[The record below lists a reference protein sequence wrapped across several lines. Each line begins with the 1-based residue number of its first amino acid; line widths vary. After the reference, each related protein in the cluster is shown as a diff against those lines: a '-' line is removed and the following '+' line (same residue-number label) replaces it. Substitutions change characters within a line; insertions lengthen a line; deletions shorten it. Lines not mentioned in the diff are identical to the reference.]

1 MRGRVPHAGAYR
13 RKVPWDRIFE
23 QLKVNRL
30 DLLSFKV
37 AMCVANFPQ
46 SVMSRM
52 ARVFRECL
60 IEVHPTV
67 TAIKTVPPTLDKK

>member
-1 MRGRVPHAGAYR
+1 MRALRP
-13 RKVPWDRIFE
+13 
-23 QLKVNRL
+23 
-30 DLLSFKV
+30 DLLSFKIG
-37 AMCVANFPQ
+37 MCVANFPQ

-67 TAIKTVPPTLDKK
+67 AAIKTVPPSLDKK